1 MRVLLL
7 VLALLPCTQAA
18 AFSISLQ
25 SGEEIRWATPQISYE
40 LQQDGSDDLS
50 DGDLGAVRSAVKSWN
65 NVTCSA
71 LELIEAGQGESTDIV
86 TTGELD
92 GVNRLTWI
100 EDQRWPYGSL
110 VLGAATPI
118 YDADGI
124 IVEADITLNGYS
136 TTWSTDGT
144 EGTGDIESVVVHELG
159 HVFGLQHVLGDTTW
173 VHPTMSA
180 MDPVCAAGT

>member
-1 MRVLLL
+1 MRVLLT
-7 VLALLPCTQAA
+7 VLALLLCTQAA

-50 DGDLGAVRSAVKSWN
+50 DGSDLGAVRSAVKSWN

-71 LELIEAGQGESTDIV
+71 LELIEAGQGESTDTIV

-124 IVEADITLNGYS
+124 IVE
-136 TTWSTDGT
+136 
-144 EGTGDIESVVVHELG
+144 VV
-159 HVFGLQHVLGDTTW
+159 TS
-173 VHPTMSA
+173 P
-180 MDPVCAAGT
+180 